1 MRLGIDIGGTKT
13 HAVVVDDTG
22 AVHAE
27 VRLRTGF
34 GPDEVV
40 GTAVRAAEVLS
51 DQTGV
56 AVGELESVGVG
67 VPGTVDHRSGSVAH
81 AVNLG
86 LDGLDLG
93 ADLGARL
100 RTKVRV
106 DNDVN
111 AAAVGTYRTLAA
123 PASSM
128 AYLNLGTGL
137 AAGLVLDGRLWRG
150 AGGVA
155 GEIGHLPVEPDGV
168 QCRCGQRGCLETIA
182 SGSGIAELWPTGARH
197 PVAALFDAADAGSR
211 AAVDLRRRFVGGVA
225 SAVRVL
231 VLTTGVDV
239 VVVGGGISSMGEPL
253 LAEVAATL
261 DAWAA
266 ESAFLE
272 SVSLSARLRLAH
284 DRSMTAA
291 IGAALIAFEP

>member
-13 HAVVVDDTG
+13 HAVVVDDDG
-22 AVHAE
+22 AVHGE

-34 GPDEVV
+34 GPEEVV
-40 GTAVRAAEVLS
+40 GTAVRAAEALA

-67 VPGTVDHRSGSVAH
+67 VPGTVDHESGWVAH

-111 AAAVGTYRTLAA
+111 AAAVGTYRTLA
-123 PASSM
+123 PPVSSM

-155 GEIGHLPVEPDGV
+155 GEIGHIPVEPDGAL
-168 QCRCGQRGCLETIA
+168 CRCGQRGCLETIA
-182 SGSGIAELWPTGARH
+182 SGAGIAERWPTDTRH
-197 PVAALFDAADAGSR
+197 PVAALFEAAEAGSADAE
-211 AAVDLRRRFVGGVA
+211 AVRRQFVDGVA
-225 SAVRVL
+225 SAVRML

-239 VVVGGGISSMGEPL
+239 VVMGGGISSMGEPL
-253 LAEVAATL
+253 RAEVAAAL
-261 DAWAA
+261 DAWAVQ
-266 ESAFLE
+266 SAFLD
-272 SVSLSARLRLAH
+272 SVSLAARLRLAH

-291 IGAALIAFEP
+291 IGAALIAVDP

>member
-22 AVHAE
+22 AVEGE

-40 GTAVRAAEVLS
+40 GTAVRAAELLAA
-51 DQTGV
+51 QAGI

-67 VPGTVDHRSGSVAH
+67 VPGAVDHESGWVAH

-100 RTKVRV
+100 GTKVRV

-111 AAAVGTYRTLAA
+111 AAALGTYRTLSE
-123 PASSM
+123 PVGSM

-155 GEIGHLPVEPDGV
+155 GEIGHIPVEPDGAL
-168 QCRCGQRGCLETIA
+168 CRCGQRGCLETIA
-182 SGSGIAELWPTGARH
+182 SGSGISERWPTDARH
-197 PVAALFDAADAGSR
+197 PVAALFDAADAGSTDA
-211 AAVDLRRRFVGGVA
+211 AAVRKRFVDGVA

-239 VVVGGGISSMGEPL
+239 VVMGGGISSIGEPL
-253 LAEVAATL
+253 RARVAETL
-261 DAWAA
+261 DQWARD
-266 ESAFLE
+266 SAFLQ
-272 SVSLSARLRLAH
+272 SVSLSSRLRLAH
-284 DRSMTAA
+284 DRSVTAA
-291 IGAALIAFEP
+291 IGAALIAFDP